1 MSGAQGG
8 CDIWL
13 GLLLN
18 AVDERHDMA
27 YIMGHA
33 DGQLDFDKL
42 IEVIC
47 QRYPEARVTD
57 PDYYATRI
65 ARQIETS
72 KSLGMPIPNAP
83 LECTMRVS
91 AEHGVQRDL
100 LLPIRPGLSVRGRLD
115 RHGCL
120 FTTIQPAESET
131 LEDFGPLIGLLNDA
145 QLRVEYGGIEG
156 ALT

>member
-1 MSGAQGG
+1 V
-8 CDIWL
+8 
-13 GLLLN
+13 LLKP
-18 AVDERHDMA
+18 VDERHDMA
-27 YIMGHA
+27 YIIGHA

-42 IEVIC
+42 IEAFC

-72 KSLGMPIPNAP
+72 KRLGMAIPSAP
-83 LECTMRVS
+83 LDCTMRVS
-91 AEHGVQRDL
+91 AEHGAQRDL
-100 LLPIRPGLSVRGRLD
+100 LLPIRPGLTVRGRLD

-145 QLRVEYGGIEG
+145 QLQVEYGGIDD
-156 ALT
+156 AAT